1 MSSHNSSQS
10 EHSFDVE
17 ELLQIGTRC
26 RELRKEKEMLK
37 ESQSQSF
44 DLIRRLEHHATSLST
59 AHTEDK
65 KHIEMLEKELMNCSQ
80 EIDYLQDQLN
90 GRNAEFNALEE
101 HVHGLE
107 LKLADMENLQEAVGW
122 LRDELK
128 RSDSECFYLMQEL
141 EQREVELQ
149 NSSLCIEKLRRS
161 ISSITLDSQCEIE
174 SLKLDI
180 VALEHSCFES
190 EKIRE
195 EAVQEKARMNQSIRE
210 LEAQFLDAQENI
222 GCLELENKDLR
233 EKIDTSETK
242 FRIFWQKLE
251 KSLAKDDSQPGIK
264 LLANDLETKLAM
276 SKDVSTCGEV
286 LSPLLSKLEMVLG
299 RDGDIMEKMEKMSK
313 QIEEYEILVK
323 QLKEELK
330 EEKLKAK
337 EEAEDLA
344 QEMAEL
350 RYQMTDLLEEER
362 KRRASIEQAST
373 QRIAELETQVK
384 KERRKS
390 FDAVKYLH
398 GV

>member
-107 LKLADMENLQEAVGW
+107 LKLADMENLQEAVGR

-128 RSDSECFYLMQEL
+128 RSDSECFFLMQEL

-222 GCLELENKDLR
+222 RCLELENKDLR

-242 FRIFWQKLE
+242 LRIFWQKLE

>member
-10 EHSFDVE
+10 EPSFDVE

-59 AHTEDK
+59 ARTEDK

-90 GRNAEFNALEE
+90 GRNAEVNALEE

-107 LKLADMENLQEAVGW
+107 LKLAEMENLQETVGR

-128 RSDSECFYLMQEL
+128 RSDSECFFLMQEL
-141 EQREVELQ
+141 ERREMELQ

-195 EAVQEKARMNQSIRE
+195 EAVQEKARMNQLIRE
-210 LEAQFLDAQENI
+210 LEARFLDAQENI
-222 GCLELENKDLR
+222 RCLELENKDLG

-242 FRIFWQKLE
+242 FRIFWEKLE
-251 KSLAKDDSQPGIK
+251 KSLVKDGSQPGIK

-299 RDGDIMEKMEKMSK
+299 RDGDVMEKMEKMSK
-313 QIEEYEILVK
+313 QIEEYEILVN
-323 QLKEELK
+323 QLKEELR

-337 EEAEDLA
+337 DEAEDLA

-350 RYQMTDLLEEER
+350 RYQMTGLLEEER
-362 KRRASIEQAST
+362 KRRACIEQAST
-373 QRIAELETQVK
+373 QRITELEAQVK

>member
-10 EHSFDVE
+10 EPSFDVE

-59 AHTEDK
+59 ARTEDK

-90 GRNAEFNALEE
+90 GRNAEVNALEE

-107 LKLADMENLQEAVGW
+107 LKLAEMENLQETVGR

-128 RSDSECFYLMQEL
+128 RSDSECFFLMQEL
-141 EQREVELQ
+141 ERREMELQ

-195 EAVQEKARMNQSIRE
+195 EAVQEKARMNQLIRE
-210 LEAQFLDAQENI
+210 LEARFLDAQENI
-222 GCLELENKDLR
+222 RCLELENKDLG
-233 EKIDTSETK
+233 EKIDTSETR
-242 FRIFWQKLE
+242 FRIFWEKLE
-251 KSLAKDDSQPGIK
+251 KSLVKDGSQPGIK

-299 RDGDIMEKMEKMSK
+299 RDGDVMEKMEKMSK
-313 QIEEYEILVK
+313 QIEEYEILVN
-323 QLKEELK
+323 QLKEELR

-337 EEAEDLA
+337 DEAEDLA

-350 RYQMTDLLEEER
+350 RYQMTGLLEEER
-362 KRRASIEQAST
+362 KRRACIEQAST
-373 QRIAELETQVK
+373 QRITELEAQVK